1 MKDFKNINFDIIDL
15 TVNATPDIYINKG
28 NITFT
33 KKVLED
39 LGYPA
44 NVQYCT
50 SAVNKVFAVRACKSN
65 EAKSTPFSKAK
76 GEQTTSL
83 STSNKNIIESVRA
96 LMKESC
102 NPNQRY
108 KVTGYF
114 DAESRTIFFDSNRQ
128 ITPTQQKS
136 RRLAAGLFKYFHF
149 TVFRN
154 LF

>member
-44 NVQYCT
+44 NVQYCV
-50 SAVNKVFAVRACKSN
+50 SAENKVFAIRACKSN
-65 EAKSTPFSKAK
+65 EAKSTPFSKPK
-76 GEQTTSL
+76 SEQTSTL
-83 STSNKNIIESVRA
+83 STSNKNFIESVKA
-96 LMKESC
+96 LMKDSC
-102 NPNQRY
+102 NSNIRY

-114 DAESRTIFFDSNRQ
+114 DAESRTVYFDMEEAVEDAFRASN
-128 ITPTQQKS
+128 
-136 RRLAAGLFKYFHF
+136 AE
-149 TVFRN
+149 
-154 LF
+154 

>member
-15 TVNATPDIYINKG
+15 TVNATPDIYVNKG

-50 SAVNKVFAVRACKSN
+50 SDVDKVFAIRACKSN
-65 EAKSTPFSKAK
+65 EMKSNPFSKPK
-76 GEQTTSL
+76 SEQTTTL

-96 LMKESC
+96 LLKESC

-114 DAESRTIFFDSNRQ
+114 DAESRTIFFDMEEAVEDAYR
-128 ITPTQQKS
+128 IAQK
-136 RRLAAGLFKYFHF
+136 
-149 TVFRN
+149 VE
-154 LF
+154 